1 MQRLRHIEIL
11 FFLLFII
18 SCEKEKFNQ
27 QITKP
32 TDCDSTF
39 FTFEK
44 NIRPIFNA
52 NCNFRDCHATSGKGS
67 YDFTQYSTVAAR
79 VRAGAI
85 DYRLDLPLSDPQHM
99 PEDMKLSPCDY
110 FIIKTWIKQG
120 FVKN

>member
-1 MQRLRHIEIL
+1 MPWVKHITFL
-11 FFLLFII
+11 FFLIFIL
-18 SCEKEKFNQ
+18 SCEKEQFNQ
-27 QITKP
+27 QITRP
-32 TDCDSTF
+32 PNCDSTF

-52 NCNFRDCHATSGKGS
+52 NCNFRECHATGGKGG
-67 YDFTQYSTVAAR
+67 YDFTEYSIVAAR
-79 VRAGAI
+79 VRAGVI